1 MAEGFYDYLRRKDP
15 EMMEKLH
22 FRAKVGEFP
31 ESRMDLKEEH
41 LPLEEFDTFSDDPL
55 EFEEFTA
62 ALAEDVHQ
70 IYIFSRILNRFSE
83 KYQSVSLQLEKGL
96 AKLAGCCVTKAIL
109 EQKGYTFPMLEN
121 LEIKPLYCAV
131 SLNFRKVHA
140 AVKETTNRNYKMWAR
155 LIDLEFGWHALAERL
170 KVTEEK
176 IRNIRNGSINVDA
189 LIDRIRIFRENR
201 APSVSD
207 RPRKSVGSGKPY
219 AYPVSGAVI
228 REMTGKSTQN
238 SVPGTQQKL
247 ISAGCGFPEKDGS
260 GSGEKDKDA
269 VLLCGGS
276 EKGFEDSSEKF
287 PVSEMADAGPKQYD
301 SIKQRKKAERLARK
315 HARERG
321 QDPLPLPDDPP
332 PEKIRLSEAL
342 LPEFAVV

>member
-1 MAEGFYDYLRRKDP
+1 MAEGFFDHLRRKDP
-15 EMMEKLH
+15 EMTEELR

-55 EFEEFTA
+55 DFEECTA

-140 AVKETTNRNYKMWAR
+140 AVMETTNRNYKMWAQ

-170 KVTEEK
+170 KATEEK
-176 IRNIRNGSINVDA
+176 VRNIRNGKIDVDT
-189 LIDRIRIFRENR
+189 LIDRIRIFRENK
-201 APSVSD
+201 APTVSD
-207 RPRKSVGSGKPY
+207 RPRRPAGSGRPY
-219 AYPVSGAVI
+219 AYPVSGTVI
-228 REMTGKSTQN
+228 REMLGKSIQN
-238 SVPGTQQKL
+238 PVPGTQQKL
-247 ISAGCGFPEKDGS
+247 TSAGCGFPEKDGP
-260 GSGEKDKDA
+260 GEKGKDA

-276 EKGFEDSSEKF
+276 EKSSGGSSEQF
-287 PVSEMADAGPKQYD
+287 PAAERADAGPKHYD

-321 QDPLPLPDDPP
+321 QVALPLPDDPP
-332 PEKIRLSEAL
+332 PEKMRLAEAL